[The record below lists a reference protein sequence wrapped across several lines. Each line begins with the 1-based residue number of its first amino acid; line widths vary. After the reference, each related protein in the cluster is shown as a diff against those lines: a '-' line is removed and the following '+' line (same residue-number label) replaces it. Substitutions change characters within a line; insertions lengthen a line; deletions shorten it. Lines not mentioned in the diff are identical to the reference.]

1 MAFPGL
7 IRSFDFFF
15 FLNPGNKSIWSAIL
29 SQALYPP
36 EVVNVVGLLAPDDWG
51 GGGPT
56 GSGFPAG
63 ASGTGPGPGTSSAE
77 VLPSPSLS
85 ATRSLGQP
93 WPAPLPQPTQAAAA
107 GPPGLSSKHS
117 RASPSS
123 QRPAPTD
130 CLSPAD
136 PPAPH
141 RRPLRFL
148 SPLSSKCDLFPPSA
162 EELTRDQNRA
172 FPITL
177 GA

>member
-107 GPPGLSSKHS
+107 GPPGLSSGQTLPGQPFFPAPCSH
-117 RASPSS
+117 RLPFPCRPSC
-123 QRPAPTD
+123 PAPTPTA
-130 CLSPAD
+130 L
-136 PPAPH
+136 
-141 RRPLRFL
+141 
-148 SPLSSKCDLFPPSA
+148 PLSAVLQVRPVSTIS
-162 EELTRDQNRA
+162 
-172 FPITL
+172 
-177 GA
+177 

>member
-15 FLNPGNKSIWSAIL
+15 LKPGNKSIWSAIL

-56 GSGFPAG
+56 VSGFPAG
-63 ASGTGPGPGTSSAE
+63 PPESVQDGTSSAE

-93 WPAPLPQPTQAAAA
+93 WPAPLPQPTQAAPLVPQAFPMA
-107 GPPGLSSKHS
+107 KNS
-117 RASPSS
+117 RANPSS
-123 QRPAPTD
+123 QRPDPTD

-136 PPAPH
+136 PPARTNAH
-141 RRPLRFL
+141 CSSYLRC
-148 SPLSSKCDLFPPSA
+148 PASA
-162 EELTRDQNRA
+162 TCFHHQLRS
-172 FPITL
+172 
-177 GA
+177 